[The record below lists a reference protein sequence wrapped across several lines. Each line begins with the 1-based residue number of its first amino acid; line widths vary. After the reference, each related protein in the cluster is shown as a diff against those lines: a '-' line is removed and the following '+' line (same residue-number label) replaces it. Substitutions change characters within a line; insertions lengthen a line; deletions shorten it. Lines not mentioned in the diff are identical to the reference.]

1 MTFLTFSDL
10 KVRFQFQGLAAPQA
24 IHCRARWIVIRKDRE
39 TKCGS
44 TKLKST
50 LIRRMQRLCDIPN
63 AASPGCSYK
72 ATLFTCCPG
81 VPTSYAKK
89 IEQDSPA
96 FEESNDLRNTLQEY
110 LSHYKAVLAKHE
122 IALPFFE
129 QP

>member
-1 MTFLTFSDL
+1 MRIDEVEIYSD
-10 KVRFQFQGLAAPQA
+10 Q
-24 IHCRARWIVIRKDRE
+24 
-39 TKCGS
+39 T
-44 TKLKST
+44 
-50 LIRRMQRLCDIPN
+50 N
-63 AASPGCSYK
+63 AAVMRHPKRRFPGLLVQGD
-72 ATLFTCCPG
+72 TLYLLSWCADLVC
-81 VPTSYAKK
+81 KK